1 MCVSVYH
8 TAAGVIGTGPSIRT
22 YTPLTMNLED
32 QRPDSLVS
40 VITNYYIRNFSCYP
54 LEKLRP
60 RNFPQHIDEEGR
72 KDLMVVHVFPPIFFL
87 ARNLR
92 MRTVFNG
99 AFILFCLLGA
109 VGGVICR
116 QCNLSIPFHG
126 CLLDFG
132 TCRTKPGQYCIK
144 EILIKGGIQWYSIKG
159 CTESQDQCFQRIL
172 TSHQIYSTH
181 CCHRPLCNF

>member
-1 MCVSVYH
+1 MEYLLKTRDYFKNTLH
-8 TAAGVIGTGPSIRT
+8 
-22 YTPLTMNLED
+22 
-32 QRPDSLVS
+32 
-40 VITNYYIRNFSCYP
+40 
-54 LEKLRP
+54 K
-60 RNFPQHIDEEGR
+60 
-72 KDLMVVHVFPPIFFL
+72 IFHKS
-87 ARNLR
+87 
-92 MRTVFNG
+92 
-99 AFILFCLLGA
+99 

-144 EILIKGGIQWYSIKG
+144 EILIKGGIQWYSIQG
-159 CTESQDQCFQRIL
+159 CTESQDQCFKRIL